1 MKKFFKGK
9 KISITGH
16 SGFKGS
22 WLTQVLFNFG
32 AEIVGISLP
41 PETSPSLFKVL
52 KIESNVKNYFVDI
65 RSYEEIKKIFKN
77 EKPEIVFHLAAQ
89 TLVRDSYDDPLKTY
103 TTNMIGTANVL
114 QAIRETNTIKS
125 AVIITTDKVYENKE
139 WIYPYREVDSLGGY
153 DPYSASK
160 ASADI
165 VANSYIQSFF
175 NPKDYKSKHNTLVAI
190 ARAGNVIGGG
200 DWANYRLIPD
210 IVRAIYEKKEEVVIR
225 SPKSIRPWEHVLE
238 PLSGYLELA
247 RGLHNKNLNFVGA
260 WNFGPNDE
268 SFICV
273 EKLTA
278 MAIKILKKGKFR
290 IEEDTTKHEATLLKL
305 DISKARSIL
314 KWEPRF
320 DIKKNLGFTFDWYKK
335 YYENSKDII
344 KFTNNQIKSF
354 FSKSYE

>member
-9 KISITGH
+9 KVLITGH
-16 SGFKGS
+16 SGFKGG
-22 WLTQVLFNFG
+22 WLTQILLNFG
-32 AEIVGISLP
+32 AKVIGISLP

-52 KIESNVKNYFVDI
+52 KIESNVKNYFADI

-89 TLVRDSYDDPLKTY
+89 AIVRDSYSDPLKTH
-103 TTNMIGTANVL
+103 TTNAIGTANVL
-114 QAIRETNTIKS
+114 QAIKETNIVKS
-125 AVIITTDKVYENKE
+125 AIIITTDKVYENKE

-160 ASADI
+160 AAADI
-165 VANSYIQSFF
+165 IANSYIQSFF
-175 NPKDYKSKHNTLVAI
+175 NIKDFSEKHNTLVAI

-210 IVRAIYEKKEEVVIR
+210 IVRAIYERKEEIIIR

-247 RGLHNKNLNFVGA
+247 QGLYNKNLNFVGV

-290 IEEDTTKHEATLLKL
+290 IERDVTEHEATLLKL

-314 KWEPRF
+314 EWEPRF
-320 DIKKNLGFTFDWYKK
+320 DIKKNLRFTFDWYKK
-335 YYENSKDII
+335 YYENPKDII
-344 KFTNNQIKSF
+344 KFTNNQIKLF